1 MKRSKS
7 NYFKIKRFSLA
18 TLDAFVI
25 ILAVLLT
32 LWILQATVTNV
43 QIIGIISIFIL
54 VFSFVQMMSGEYQKL
69 WRYASSREYFRLILE
84 LIFASI
90 ISSFIAMIVFLN
102 QIEVMLMLSIITIV
116 SILATRIWAA
126 IVRRELRKEYERN
139 VPRERVVIIGA
150 GEAAHKLIGELKSSA
165 QRQYEI
171 IGAFDDAIDK
181 QNQKICGVP
190 VVGTL
195 SQVHEYVTHESIDS
209 ILLAIPSLSD
219 LRRREVIQS
228 LKDYSNKLKI
238 LPRLSDLLRDVKMMN
253 QIRDVELEELLGRE
267 IVKLDPAPLLA
278 FLQGEVIFISGAGGS
293 IGSELCRQIIRYQP
307 KMLII
312 FDIYE
317 NSLYEIQN
325 ELKALATQSEIVTL
339 IGSIRDCKRIESIFQ
354 LYQPTIVFHA
364 AAHKHVPLME
374 MSPNEA
380 IKNNIFGTL
389 NVAQCASEVGVK
401 RFVMISTDKAVNPTN
416 IMGATKRACEMI
428 VQAMNA
434 HSQTEFVSVRF
445 GNVLGSNGSVIPLF
459 KKQIQTGQPIT
470 LTHKD
475 ITRYFMLIPEAVQL
489 VLQSGAKAKGGEI
502 FVLDMGNPVKIH
514 DLAVNLIKL
523 SGLVPGEDVE
533 IKITGLRPGE
543 KLYEELLMNEDG
555 LEATNNKKIFVEKAL
570 FNDLDGLLIKL
581 EKLQNLVTSGETQ
594 QVKMYLKE
602 VVPTYVEAE
611 YNPALY
617 EKQ

>member
-267 IVKLDPAPLLA
+267 IVRLDPAPLLA